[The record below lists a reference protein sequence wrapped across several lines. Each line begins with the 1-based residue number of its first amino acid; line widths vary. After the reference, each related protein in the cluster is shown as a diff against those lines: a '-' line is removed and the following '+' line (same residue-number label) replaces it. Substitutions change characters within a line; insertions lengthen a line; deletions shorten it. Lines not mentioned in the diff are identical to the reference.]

1 MYPLLHAAAAVAL
14 IAVSGAV
21 AAQTA
26 PKPAGDPVVARVN
39 GEEIRRSSVDAAVE
53 ALPAQY
59 RALPP
64 DQLYPVMVK
73 QLIDQKLM
81 SQAARKA
88 NLHNDPEVKT
98 RVSQMEDRVLQQVL
112 VNRAVN
118 AEVTEAKVRARY
130 DQVAK
135 DTPAREEVRARHIL
149 VETQDQAK
157 AVIGE
162 LGKGADFAD
171 VARKRSK
178 GPNAAAGGDLGYFS
192 REDMP
197 KEFGDAAFAL
207 KPGEVTKEPIKSP
220 IGWHVIKVED
230 KRKAGPPSYED
241 SKEEISQQLAQEAA
255 QKFVASLRDGATIES
270 FDLEGRPQADAPPP
284 MMRRVQ

>member
-1 MYPLLHAAAAVAL
+1 MYSVLRAAAAVAL

-26 PKPAGDPVVARVN
+26 PKPSDDPVIARVN
-39 GEEIRRSSVDAAVE
+39 GEEIRRSSVTAVIE
-53 ALPAQY
+53 TLPPQY
-59 RALPP
+59 RALPME
-64 DQLYPVMVK
+64 QLYPVMVK

-81 SQAARKA
+81 AQAARKA
-88 NLHNDPEVKT
+88 NLQNDPEVKT
-98 RVSQMEDRVLQQVL
+98 RVAQAEDRVLQQVL
-112 VNRAVN
+112 VTRAVT

-130 DQVAK
+130 DQVSK
-135 DTPAREEVRARHIL
+135 DTPAHDEMRARHIL

-162 LGKGADFAD
+162 LAKGVDFAD
-171 VARKRSK
+171 LARKRSK

-207 KPGEVTKEPIKSP
+207 KPGETTKEPVKSP
-220 IGWHVIKVED
+220 VGWHVIKVED

-241 SKEEISQQLAQEAA
+241 TKDEI
-255 QKFVASLRDGATIES
+255 
-270 FDLEGRPQADAPPP
+270 
-284 MMRRVQ
+284 

>member
-1 MYPLLHAAAAVAL
+1 MYAFLRAAAAVAL

-26 PKPAGDPVVARVN
+26 PKPADDAVVARVN
-39 GEEIRRSSVDAAVE
+39 GEEIRRSALEAALE
-53 ALPAQY
+53 SLPPQY
-59 RALPP
+59 RAMPP

-88 NLHNDPEVKT
+88 NLQNDPEVKT
-98 RVSQMEDRVLQQVL
+98 RMAQMEDRVLQQVL
-112 VNRAVN
+112 VNRAVT
-118 AEVTEAKVRARY
+118 AEVTDAKVRARY
-130 DQVAK
+130 DQVSK
-135 DTPAREEVRARHIL
+135 ETPAHDEVRARHIL

-157 AVIGE
+157 SVMGE
-162 LGKGADFAD
+162 LAKGADFAE

-178 GPNAAAGGDLGYFS
+178 GPNAASGGDLGYFT

-197 KEFGDAAFAL
+197 KEFADAAFAL
-207 KPGEVTKEPIKSP
+207 KPGETTKEPIKSP

-230 KRKAGPPSYED
+230 KRKAGPPSYD
-241 SKEEISQQLAQEAA
+241 DTKEEISQQLAQEAA
-255 QKFVASLRDGATIES
+255 QKFVASLRDGAKIES

-284 MMRRVQ
+284 AMRRVQ

>member
-1 MYPLLHAAAAVAL
+1 MYPVLRAAAAVAL

-26 PKPAGDPVVARVN
+26 PKPSDDPVIARVN
-39 GEEIRRSSVDAAVE
+39 GEEIRRSSVDAVLE
-53 ALPAQY
+53 TLPAQY
-59 RALPP
+59 RALPME
-64 DQLYPVMVK
+64 QLYPVMVK
-73 QLIDQKLM
+73 QLIDQKVM

-98 RVSQMEDRVLQQVL
+98 RMAQMEDRVLQQVL
-112 VNRAVN
+112 VNRAVTV
-118 AEVTEAKVRARY
+118 EVTEAQVRARY

-135 DTPAREEVRARHIL
+135 DTPSHDEMRARHIL

-162 LGKGADFAD
+162 LAKGADFAD
-171 VARKRSK
+171 LARKRSK

-207 KPGEVTKEPIKSP
+207 KPGETTKEPVKSP
-220 IGWHVIKVED
+220 VGWHIIKAED

-241 SKEEISQQLAQEAA
+241 TKEEISQQLAQEAA
-255 QKFVASLRDGATIES
+255 QKFVASLREGAKIES

-284 MMRRVQ
+284 TMRRVQ